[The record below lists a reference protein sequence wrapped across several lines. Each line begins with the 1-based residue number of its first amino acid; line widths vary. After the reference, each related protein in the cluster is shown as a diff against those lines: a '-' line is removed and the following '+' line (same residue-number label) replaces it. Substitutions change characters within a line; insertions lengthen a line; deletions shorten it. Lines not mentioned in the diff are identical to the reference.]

1 MNFKQWLLISEMAKI
16 SIESLNTKSL
26 QALSENSTDYNL
38 KARYKF
44 LISEWDKKKNTLT
57 PSDVTPGSQKMINWK
72 CKEGHTWATTVNSRT
87 SGGTNC
93 FYCSLAIASLNKQK
107 INDQNLK
114 ELAVYWTTKGKE
126 PHSESELGIFLYRKR
141 RGYRYFK
148 NNTSNSNVTWYK
160 TDIKVGEEVVLPDGW
175 YLPPDKYK
183 KQNDQK
189 LIALGKHFKDN
200 NNKEPRLDLEIG
212 MFLYDKR
219 RAYQDFQNK
228 EKPNYIKNTSR
239 LWYDTDKDFGT
250 KAGLP
255 EDWYL
260 FTDKYKP
267 DRIIPK
273 KLNDQKLIALGKH
286 FKNRKNNRKEP
297 YSSSRLGEFLY
308 GKRRAY
314 QDFQNKEKPN
324 YIKTTNYK
332 WYETDKDFGIKAGS
346 PEDWYLFT
354 DKYKPD
360 RKNTQ
365 VLKIKNDQKL
375 IALGKHFK
383 NRKNNGK
390 EPHYTSPLGEF
401 LDEKRRAYK
410 DFQNKEKPNYKK
422 TTTYKWYE
430 TDKDFGIKEGLPED
444 WYLFTDRYK
453 PDRENVVQKQTNDQN
468 LINLGKKFKRFGEPH
483 NKSTLGRFLYNKRR
497 AFQDFE
503 NDTEYTKTRW
513 YDTDEKFGEKAGLPK
528 GWHLPVDKE
537 SVSDGEKLV
546 GKILK
551 KLKLNAIR
559 QYQDKECNIMTG
571 RCLRFDYSFIYNDQE
586 YFVEYNGAQHY
597 YPIYFGSTEGMT
609 KKEIAK
615 HALAAFEVVKE
626 SDRQK
631 YNYCKEINNKFPLL
645 VIPYWIN
652 PDRFKNRI
660 LDFIKHDNVF
670 DTLFANPLLDV
681 PQNYKKYHKKMYE
694 KYLADLK
701 STELVKQKTTFE
713 QFLINKNFTYYNA

>member
-160 TDIKVGEEVVLPDGW
+160 TDIKVGEEVGLPDGW

-324 YIKTTNYK
+324 YIKTTN
-332 WYETDKDFGIKAGS
+332 
-346 PEDWYLFT
+346 
-354 DKYKPD
+354 
-360 RKNTQ
+360 
-365 VLKIKNDQKL
+365 
-375 IALGKHFK
+375 
-383 NRKNNGK
+383 
-390 EPHYTSPLGEF
+390 
-401 LDEKRRAYK
+401 
-410 DFQNKEKPNYKK
+410 
-422 TTTYKWYE
+422 YKWYE

>member
-160 TDIKVGEEVVLPDGW
+160 TDIKVGEEVGLPDGW

-183 KQNDQK
+183 KQ
-189 LIALGKHFKDN
+189 
-200 NNKEPRLDLEIG
+200 
-212 MFLYDKR
+212 
-219 RAYQDFQNK
+219 
-228 EKPNYIKNTSR
+228 
-239 LWYDTDKDFGT
+239 
-250 KAGLP
+250 
-255 EDWYL
+255 
-260 FTDKYKP
+260 
-267 DRIIPK
+267 
-273 KLNDQKLIALGKH
+273 
-286 FKNRKNNRKEP
+286 
-297 YSSSRLGEFLY
+297 
-308 GKRRAY
+308 
-314 QDFQNKEKPN
+314 
-324 YIKTTNYK
+324 
-332 WYETDKDFGIKAGS
+332 
-346 PEDWYLFT
+346 
-354 DKYKPD
+354 
-360 RKNTQ
+360 
-365 VLKIKNDQKL
+365 NDQKL

>member
-160 TDIKVGEEVVLPDGW
+160 TDIKVGEEVGLPDGW

-183 KQNDQK
+183 KQ
-189 LIALGKHFKDN
+189 
-200 NNKEPRLDLEIG
+200 
-212 MFLYDKR
+212 
-219 RAYQDFQNK
+219 
-228 EKPNYIKNTSR
+228 
-239 LWYDTDKDFGT
+239 
-250 KAGLP
+250 
-255 EDWYL
+255 
-260 FTDKYKP
+260 
-267 DRIIPK
+267 
-273 KLNDQKLIALGKH
+273 NDQKLIALGKH